1 MLYEVDLELFK
12 GPLDLLLYLIRK
24 DEISIREIEISRI
37 TDQYMAYIQALQE
50 LDLDLAGDFLV
61 MAAVLMRLKA
71 RELLPQSEREK
82 LDDDPD
88 FIDREK
94 LIKQIEEYEQ
104 FKQIATTLK
113 EREEE
118 NFGSF
123 YRSKAEGIT
132 FSADDFLAQ
141 KDVEIYD
148 LLIAFKRVMETAK
161 QAPQYYMEADNV
173 TIDDR
178 IESVLSQITESK
190 TLPFSKLFEDDPRK
204 IVLVVTFMA
213 ILELIRMQL
222 ISFSQDSDLG
232 EIWISEKEQSE
243 DGKAVNM
250 IERAGSNTEMKP
262 DTEEKNEEKAEEKN
276 E

>member
-24 DEISIREIEISRI
+24 DEISIREIQISRI
-37 TDQYMAYIQALQE
+37 TDQYMAYIQAMQE

-61 MAAVLMRLKA
+61 MAAILMRLKA

-82 LDDDPD
+82 LEDDPD
-88 FIDREK
+88 FIDRDK

-104 FKQIATTLK
+104 FKQIANSLK

-118 NFGSF
+118 NFGAY
-123 YRSKAEGIT
+123 YRSKPEGIT
-132 FSADDFLAQ
+132 FNADDFLAQ

-148 LLIAFKRVMETAK
+148 LLVAFKRVMETAK

-178 IESVLSQITESK
+178 IEHVLSQITEHKS
-190 TLPFSKLFEDDPRK
+190 LPFSKLFSDDPRK

-222 ISFSQDSDLG
+222 VSFSQEDDLG
-232 EIWISEKEQSE
+232 EIWINEKEE
-243 DGKAVNM
+243 ND
-250 IERAGSNTEMKP
+250 RNTENKKV
-262 DTEEKNEEKAEEKN
+262 EEE
-276 E
+276 